1 MSTPCHRVA
10 IPGFVISFMSKA
22 CVGGLAS
29 ISILPP
35 RHSEVQRLGKCA
47 RGTQGAQESEQAPRG
62 TPRPQG
68 VHLSSHRWALTCQGV
83 ARSSGP
89 VHGYAPWPGLSR
101 PTPKPGPW
109 GWGRSSPLLRRLTML
124 GCDCPVRGPDPG
136 GMSRSCPRFNS
147 FVSQQCHPMHTANLY
162 RRWKSIGQVFSA
174 QRSGPQDHPSSKPGR
189 GFR

>member
-47 RGTQGAQESEQAPRG
+47 RGTQGAQESEQAPTG
-62 TPRPQG
+62 TPRPRG

-89 VHGYAPWPGLSR
+89 VH
-101 PTPKPGPW
+101 
-109 GWGRSSPLLRRLTML
+109 RL
-124 GCDCPVRGPDPG
+124 CPVAWFVQAHPEARSM
-136 GMSRSCPRFNS
+136 GM
-147 FVSQQCHPMHTANLY
+147 
-162 RRWKSIGQVFSA
+162 GQIQPLA
-174 QRSGPQDHPSSKPGR
+174 QEADHAGL
-189 GFR
+189 